1 MRLNRG
7 ELTRFKQHDAGSR
20 PDPLAQLTGALAR
33 DATRT
38 QVSNLDA
45 DTYTADEPPADDQ
58 GSWLAWL
65 RSAGPWL
72 ALAAP
77 LRIVLR

>member
-45 DTYTADEPPADDQ
+45 AGEPPADDQ

-77 LRIVLR
+77 LRTVLR